1 MSARAGENR
10 PLLAITLMF
19 GATFAFVAMQA
30 VVKVARLR
38 GFAASEVMFYRTA
51 PGLPLLWWILR
62 RRGQGLS
69 TRSAPASGPPART
82 PAPGPSTTSASAP

>member
-1 MSARAGENR
+1 MRSQRTATWRRSKSSWDCKVSARAGENR

-51 PGLPLLWWILR
+51 PGLPLR
-62 RRGQGLS
+62 SS
-69 TRSAPASGPPART
+69 TSCP
-82 PAPGPSTTSASAP
+82 